1 MGLLGVDFTLGQ
13 SRFWRP
19 FVSWTHA
26 HRLPQFCF
34 PLPHTGKES
43 CGRDRCGWSRT
54 VPSPG
59 SCAWASPPYGVG
71 VVVANPPVSEA
82 LFPVRRQEG
91 GGNTRVAMHN
101 LESTTA
107 LLRCGL
113 MREGVLREAGP
124 EPVEV
129 AYDEAVELYE
139 G

>member
-1 MGLLGVDFTLGQ
+1 MHTDYLSFASRCHTRARRAAVGIGAGGL
-13 SRFWRP
+13 
-19 FVSWTHA
+19 
-26 HRLPQFCF
+26 
-34 PLPHTGKES
+34 
-43 CGRDRCGWSRT
+43 GRSPRR
-54 VPSPG
+54 VPARGPP
-59 SCAWASPPYGVG
+59 PPYGVG

-124 EPVEV
+124 EPVEF

>member
-1 MGLLGVDFTLGQ
+1 MVSDGPLAGFLRVGLPPLRRGRGGGQ
-13 SRFWRP
+13 STRQR
-19 FVSWTHA
+19 S
-26 HRLPQFCF
+26 
-34 PLPHTGKES
+34 PLPGA
-43 CGRDRCGWSRT
+43 
-54 VPSPG
+54 PPG
-59 SCAWASPPYGVG
+59 
-71 VVVANPPVSEA
+71 
-82 LFPVRRQEG
+82 G

-107 LLRCGL
+107 LLRYEL

>member
-1 MGLLGVDFTLGQ
+1 MVSDGPLAGFLRVGL
-13 SRFWRP
+13 
-19 FVSWTHA
+19 
-26 HRLPQFCF
+26 
-34 PLPHTGKES
+34 
-43 CGRDRCGWSRT
+43 
-54 VPSPG
+54 
-59 SCAWASPPYGVG
+59 PPYGVG

-124 EPVEV
+124 EPGEF